1 MKIAAVIVTF
11 NRLDKLKKAL
21 SAYETQVTPV
31 DDLIVVD
38 NCSTDGT
45 DLFLK
50 DWKNASGVSKRHVVY
65 MEENLGGAGGFH
77 DGCEYAM
84 TLNPDWVFVA
94 DDDAYPDI
102 ELISRFKAFVEKNG
116 ADGISAI
123 CGSVLDINGNIAMH
137 HRRTL
142 NINCFFRIRVVCSE
156 PADYQ
161 KESFVI
167 NQFSYVGTF
176 MRVSSLRRVGL
187 CNRDF
192 FIYFDDGEH
201 SLRMSKDG
209 KILCVPQLKIVHDDG
224 FSSEKKN
231 NGNIIPLWRSY
242 YQTRNNIYTY
252 LHHYPI
258 VGIKIAILL
267 FATSL
272 FLGKTSKKSKKMVR
286 TAVKDALFN
295 KLGKHP
301 LYRP

>member
-11 NRLDKLKKAL
+11 NRLEKLKKAL
-21 SAYETQVTPV
+21 SAYEAQVTPV

-94 DDDAYPDI
+94 DDDAYPDN
-102 ELISRFKAFVEKNG
+102 ELISRFKTFVEKNG

-123 CGSVLDINGNIAMH
+123 CGSVLDVNGNIAMH
-137 HRRTL
+137 HRRTITVEYL
-142 NINCFFRIRVVCSE
+142 LRCRFHYSVL
-156 PADYQ
+156 ADYQ
-161 KESFVI
+161 KECFAI

-176 MRVSSLRRVGL
+176 MKVSSLRRVGL
-187 CNRDF
+187 CNREF

-209 KILCVPQLKIVHDDG
+209 EILCVPQLRIIHDDG
-224 FSSEKKN
+224 FSTEKKN
-231 NGNIIPLWRSY
+231 NGNNSPLWRSY
-242 YQTRNNIYTY
+242 YQIRNSIYTF

-258 VGIKIAILL
+258 VGLEKVFLIFI
-267 FATSL
+267 TSVL
-272 FLGKTSKKSKKMVR
+272 LGKTSKEKKQMVK
-286 TAVKDALFN
+286 TAIKDAIFN

-301 LYRP
+301 TYRP